1 VGQVRGYP
9 VCDGFV
15 GATWLVTGPSRLVS
29 MKESAIDSLL
39 IRYAGVKSANDIA
52 EETGLEPEEVLR
64 RTQELLDRV
73 TLTFPQRRA
82 KAIFQ
87 LDEITA
93 EMAGRYKR
101 ADDENLAR
109 LGNTAAGAIGR
120 VLGELRALEK
130 DAKEHEE
137 EQAAA
142 MGRVLATLVDRAM
155 NRAIG
160 ELKQRHPEI
169 ETGVLSEIVES
180 HLIEI
185 AAEMD
190 GEA

>member
-1 VGQVRGYP
+1 ME
-9 VCDGFV
+9 
-15 GATWLVTGPSRLVS
+15 PSRLGS

-39 IRYAGVKSANDIA
+39 VRYAGIKSPNDIA
-52 EETGLEPEEVLR
+52 ELTGLSPEEVAQK
-64 RTQELLDRV
+64 TQQILDRV

-87 LDEITA
+87 LDEINA
-93 EMAGRYKR
+93 EMAGRYKN
-101 ADDENLAR
+101 AANEDLAR

-120 VLGELRALEK
+120 VLGELRAIEK

-137 EQAAA
+137 EQQQA
-142 MGRVLATLVDRAM
+142 MGRILATLVDRAM

-169 ETGVLSEIVES
+169 ETDHLGEVLEA

-190 GEA
+190 AE